1 VNYQTE
7 KSKDYGVNLCE
18 GCLEKQREVDRLKEE
33 VQRLKQELRR
43 GKRKQE
49 QGFFGSS
56 TSSAQVPVKAKALAE
71 NQAKKGGAKVGHPG
85 HGRQVCQ
92 REEADEIRVAKVV
105 EEKCQECQC
114 QLQGQ
119 SSNGRVLYDLQRE
132 EVKKVYYEIER
143 KRCPKCRKIVA
154 GKVAEAMP
162 HAKLTNE
169 LVVEVAEQHYVLGR
183 TLGQLSERFA
193 INYST
198 LAEALKRVGN
208 LLEPCLEKLKAEYRQ
223 AAVRH
228 ADETGWRTDGGNG
241 YSWYFGSSAVSL
253 YLFRT
258 TRSNKVPL
266 EVLGKERLSGVL
278 VVDRYA
284 GYNQVPCEI
293 QYCYAHLLRE
303 MKDLAAE
310 FESSLEVKNYTQAM
324 QLCLTDAMQLRQR
337 NLSEAD
343 YRAAAEKIK
352 AEILRH
358 SAQPATHLGVQKWQN
373 FFVEKAPRLY
383 QWCESPEI
391 PAENNYAER
400 EIRKVVIA
408 RKLSYGSQSTAGAKT
423 REIWTSVL
431 QSLRKRVPH
440 PRAHLLTTLHQLNH
454 DSSFDLAS
462 QLFAP
467 LSP

>member
-1 VNYQTE
+1 M
-7 KSKDYGVNLCE
+7 NLCE
-18 GCLEKQREVDRLKEE
+18 DCLAKQREIDRLTEE
-33 VQRLKQELRR
+33 VVRLKQALRR
-43 GKRKQE
+43 RERKQE

-56 TSSAQVPVKAKALAE
+56 TPSAQIPVKAKALAE
-71 NQAKKGGAKVGHPG
+71 NQAKKGGAQVGHQG
-85 HGRQVCQ
+85 HGREVFQ
-92 REEADEIRVAKVV
+92 RAEADEVRSAEVV

-114 QLQGQ
+114 QLLAQG
-119 SSNGRVLYDLQRE
+119 SNERALYDLQRE
-132 EVKKVYYEIER
+132 EVKKVHYEIQR
-143 KRCPKCRKIVA
+143 KRCPQCRKTVA
-154 GKVAEAMP
+154 GKVSEAMP
-162 HAKLTNE
+162 YAKLTNE

-183 TLGQLSERFA
+183 TLGQLSERFG

-208 LLEPCLEKLKAEYRQ
+208 LLEPCLEPLKAAYRQ
-223 AAVRH
+223 ALVRH
-228 ADETGWRTDGGNG
+228 ADETGWRTDGGHG
-241 YSWYFGSSAVSL
+241 YSWYFGSSTVSL

-266 EVLGKERLSGVL
+266 EVLGKERLGGVL

-284 GYNQVPCEI
+284 GYNQVPCKI

-310 FESSLEVKNYTQAM
+310 FEHSEEVKNYTQAM

-337 NLSEAD
+337 NLSAAD
-343 YRAAAEKIK
+343 YRAAAQQIK
-352 AEILRH
+352 ADILNY
-358 SAQPATHLGVQKWQN
+358 SVQPATHLGVRKWQE

-383 QWCESPEI
+383 QWCEGPEI

-431 QSLRKRVPH
+431 HSLRKRDPLY
-440 PRAHLLTTLHQLNH
+440 RSHLLSAFNLLALHPA
-454 DSSFDLAS
+454 FDLPS
-462 QLFAP
+462 HLFG
-467 LSP
+467 SPSP